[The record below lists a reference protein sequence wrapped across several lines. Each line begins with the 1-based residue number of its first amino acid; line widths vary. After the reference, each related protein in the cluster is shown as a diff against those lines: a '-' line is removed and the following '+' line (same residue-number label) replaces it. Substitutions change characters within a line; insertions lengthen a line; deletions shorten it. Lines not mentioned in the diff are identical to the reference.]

1 MLEQFK
7 TENFISFLI
16 VLWTLGNQNTL
27 ISKTYLTEQQKK
39 LPFSC
44 AFLNK
49 KEFAITIF
57 VCMFQQK
64 HLKCLDDFFFLITI
78 LEVGLITCFRERCY
92 FTEIA
97 LVLST
102 VAS

>member
-1 MLEQFK
+1 MDTWKPKYFNKQDLPDR
-7 TENFISFLI
+7 T
-16 VLWTLGNQNTL
+16 T
-27 ISKTYLTEQQKK
+27 KK

>member
-1 MLEQFK
+1 MDTWKPKYFNKQDLPDR
-7 TENFISFLI
+7 T
-16 VLWTLGNQNTL
+16 TT
-27 ISKTYLTEQQKK
+27 KK

-64 HLKCLDDFFFLITI
+64 HLKCLGDFFKITV
-78 LEVGLITCFRERCY
+78 LEVGLVTCFRERCY